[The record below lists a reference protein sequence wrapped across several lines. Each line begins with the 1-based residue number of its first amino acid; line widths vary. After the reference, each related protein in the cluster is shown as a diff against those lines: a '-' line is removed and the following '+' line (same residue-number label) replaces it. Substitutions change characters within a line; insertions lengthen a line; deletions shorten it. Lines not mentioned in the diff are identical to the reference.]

1 MEKRYQTQT
10 VPSYA
15 RGSHKAQRSVP
26 PLVTLSV
33 LFNNIFGYL
42 GLSFGGMGMIFAIVF
57 TPMIDF
63 TSPFYFGESVV
74 NTTGVV
80 TEVNS
85 TNVEV
90 NENAVLEYKFTFE
103 YMGKAYRGVSYS
115 TEHNYTADQ
124 NVPVEFEPG
133 DPSIARIEDMSL
145 KPVGLF
151 LLFIYIFPA
160 IGFTF
165 LFFCF
170 KKGIPKI
177 RAIQYGVMT
186 RGKFIKK
193 VSTGGSINDEPV
205 MNLYFS
211 FKDVMGNEYTAIGTT
226 HKTALVE
233 DEPEERI
240 IYDPADPSNAV
251 VVDAMPSNVR
261 KYLSNIPG

>member
-26 PLVTLSV
+26 PLVALSV

-103 YMGKAYRGVSYS
+103 YMGKAYRGSYLI
-115 TEHNYTADQ
+115 Q
-124 NVPVEFEPG
+124 L
-133 DPSIARIEDMSL
+133 SIITLLIRMCLLNLSLVILQSHVLRICLLSRWAC
-145 KPVGLF
+145 F

-160 IGFTF
+160 IGLLF

-170 KKGIPKI
+170 KKGIP
-177 RAIQYGVMT
+177 RSG
-186 RGKFIKK
+186 
-193 VSTGGSINDEPV
+193 
-205 MNLYFS
+205 LYNT
-211 FKDVMGNEYTAIGTT
+211 V
-226 HKTALVE
+226 
-233 DEPEERI
+233 
-240 IYDPADPSNAV
+240 
-251 VVDAMPSNVR
+251 
-261 KYLSNIPG
+261 